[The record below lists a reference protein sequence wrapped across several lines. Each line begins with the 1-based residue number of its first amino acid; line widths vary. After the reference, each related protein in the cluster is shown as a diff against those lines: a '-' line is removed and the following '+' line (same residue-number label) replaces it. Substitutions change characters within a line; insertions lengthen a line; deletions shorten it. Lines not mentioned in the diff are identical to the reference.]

1 MLASTG
7 PRAGASLR
15 RAART
20 LLCGLAVASAP
31 LLALSATGCKRGPAM
46 QKVEAPAAGVTL
58 KYDFTPGTRYR
69 GHVERSETLQFV
81 AMPVNITRSIKFDV
95 TLTVRGKDPSN
106 GGNLLT
112 AKISNVDIVWGMPPQ
127 SPVGV
132 SEIKA
137 FAIQNLN
144 NSEVNFNVDD
154 NGKVVYMPKIPAD
167 VSPELTAAI
176 QQALDALEF
185 SFYEVPNRP
194 LKIGESWDEDKQ
206 RGRKGKLGRFTEG
219 TLTTTVEGLYKLD
232 SGLEVAQLE
241 SKETEIETTTA
252 KSGSH
257 EVKREGKAESLF
269 ATAEGYLR
277 ERTSDYTTFDTGNS
291 TTFTKVRV
299 SWSKTGAAQVQAP
312 TAVETQTISDPCN
325 PDYVGP
331 EECQADGATE
341 TQNISDPCNPDY
353 VGPEECKADASPDA
367 EAAPGGNEP

>member
-1 MLASTG
+1 
-7 PRAGASLR
+7 
-15 RAART
+15 
-20 LLCGLAVASAP
+20 
-31 LLALSATGCKRGPAM
+31 M

-167 VSPELTAAI
+167 VSPEPPRRSSRRSTPSSSRSTRSRTA
-176 QQALDALEF
+176 
-185 SFYEVPNRP
+185 R
-194 LKIGESWDEDKQ
+194 
-206 RGRKGKLGRFTEG
+206 
-219 TLTTTVEGLYKLD
+219 
-232 SGLEVAQLE
+232 
-241 SKETEIETTTA
+241 
-252 KSGSH
+252 
-257 EVKREGKAESLF
+257 
-269 ATAEGYLR
+269 
-277 ERTSDYTTFDTGNS
+277 
-291 TTFTKVRV
+291 
-299 SWSKTGAAQVQAP
+299 
-312 TAVETQTISDPCN
+312 
-325 PDYVGP
+325 
-331 EECQADGATE
+331 
-341 TQNISDPCNPDY
+341 
-353 VGPEECKADASPDA
+353 
-367 EAAPGGNEP
+367 